1 MVAAIS
7 PQATAQLS
15 PMRTLVLAAALLL
28 AACGTYCP
36 TDMHGLD
43 PPPPGST
50 IPAPH
55 G

>member
-1 MVAAIS
+1 
-7 PQATAQLS
+7 
-15 PMRTLVLAAALLL
+15 MRTLVLAAALLL
-28 AACGTYCP
+28 AACGAYCP

-43 PPPPGST
+43 APPWGSA